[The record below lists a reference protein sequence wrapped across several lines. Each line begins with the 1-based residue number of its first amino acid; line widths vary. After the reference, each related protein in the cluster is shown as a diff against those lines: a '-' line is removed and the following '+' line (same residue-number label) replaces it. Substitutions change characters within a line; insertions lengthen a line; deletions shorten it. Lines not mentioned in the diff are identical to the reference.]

1 MRISWGYWNDF
12 CDRLPIGE
20 INREIDANFGIGTLE
35 RDVFRRV
42 IIPLMLCA
50 ARDLFRKPVP
60 TFRDHALGFLLR
72 VIFSE
77 NRCPLFGITR

>member
-20 INREIDANFGIGTLE
+20 INREIDANFRN
-35 RDVFRRV
+35 RDTRAGCFFAESSSR
-42 IIPLMLCA
+42 LC
-50 ARDLFRKPVP
+50 
-60 TFRDHALGFLLR
+60 FLLR

-77 NRCPLFGITR
+77 NRCPLFGITLWASCCA

>member
-35 RDVFRRV
+35 WDVFS
-42 IIPLMLCA
+42 PSHH
-50 ARDLFRKPVP
+50 P
-60 TFRDHALGFLLR
+60 ALGFLLR

-77 NRCPLFGITR
+77 NRCPLFGIRR

>member
-35 RDVFRRV
+35 RDIFS
-42 IIPLMLCA
+42 PSHHPA
-50 ARDLFRKPVP
+50 PS
-60 TFRDHALGFLLR
+60 FLLR

>member
-12 CDRLPIGE
+12 CDRLAIGE

-35 RDVFRRV
+35 RDVFS
-42 IIPLMLCA
+42 PSHH
-50 ARDLFRKPVP
+50 P
-60 TFRDHALGFLLR
+60 ALGFLLR

>member
-35 RDVFRRV
+35 RNRV
-42 IIPLMLCA
+42 RPPAVIAGLDPA
-50 ARDLFRKPVP
+50 NHLFVKSFLRWTRGSSPRVTHLEVRCLYQTNRKM
-60 TFRDHALGFLLR
+60 G
-72 VIFSE
+72 
-77 NRCPLFGITR
+77 

>member
-35 RDVFRRV
+35 RDVFSSSHH
-42 IIPLMLCA
+42 P
-50 ARDLFRKPVP
+50 
-60 TFRDHALGFLLR
+60 ALGLLLR